1 MKAAS
6 ERRPAGLSDYLQDWR
21 APGLDVAKS
30 QLVVE
35 PLALRRAARNAERLL
50 GDLTP
55 RAPTPYDLDAVASG
69 LRLAWQTS
77 HSLAVVPPRDL
88 WRAPWVFFRPY
99 EQSDRWLAQLSDLVE
114 AWLDWMD
121 EHVRPRAV
129 VVLLREFLAAYPQDL
144 ACFEPIRRWLERQVT
159 TSRAQRLVR
168 WAERSRSFG
177 LLERD
182 AARRLTVPWWTAS
195 ESFEAYA
202 GRAGLVPGLESSAL
216 VRRATGAMLEEVN
229 AQLRAGQATSEWL
242 ERAFEWIA
250 PSGRLRFSYQRVRTA
265 EALLSPFLQQ
275 SPEPPVQHAVQ
286 EILLRAIGHPGSQ
299 REQWQG
305 ISVELRAVL
314 SRWLVSRSLDDFFRV
329 LDRTAEKRHWH
340 YRKAFWSAYLDRG
353 AIADA
358 WIVLGREARRIVR
371 RNMEEAQNDAG
382 TLLVGEGAQANHSV
396 LLLRIGKLTIAEWS
410 HNGKCRIWV
419 DGKRSAPRLYESQYR
434 RHQLVDDCNWDKAHM
449 GSEQGRWQDDVA
461 RQIERHTRIRV
472 PRGEYMPRRR
482 V

>member
-6 ERRPAGLSDYLQDWR
+6 GSRPAGLSDYLQDWR

-30 QLVVE
+30 QLVLE
-35 PLALRRAARNAERLL
+35 PLILRRAARNAERLL

-77 HSLAVVPPRDL
+77 HSLAAVPPRDL
-88 WRAPWVFFRPY
+88 WRAPWVFFRPH
-99 EQSDRWLAQLSDLVE
+99 EHSDRWLAQLPDLVQ

-121 EHVRPRAV
+121 EHFRTRAV

-144 ACFEPIRRWLERQVT
+144 ACFEPIRRWLERQVN
-159 TSRAQRLVR
+159 TSGTPRLTR
-168 WAERSRSFG
+168 WAERSRNFG

-182 AARRLTVPWWTAS
+182 APLRLTGAWWDTS
-195 ESFEAYA
+195 SSFDVYA
-202 GRAGLVPGLESSAL
+202 GEAGLVPGLEGSAL
-216 VRRATGAMLEEVN
+216 VRRATGAMLDRVN
-229 AQLRAGQATSEWL
+229 GQLRTGQATPEWL
-242 ERAFEWIA
+242 ERAFQWIA
-250 PSGRLRFSYQRVRTA
+250 PSGKLRFGYQRIRTA
-265 EALLSPFLQQ
+265 EALLSPFLTQ
-275 SPEPPVQHAVQ
+275 SPEPPVQHALQ

-314 SRWLVSRSLDDFFRV
+314 SRWLVSRSLEDFFRV
-329 LDRTAEKRHWH
+329 LDKTAEKRHWH

-353 AIADA
+353 VISDA
-358 WIVLGREARRIVR
+358 WVVLGREARRIVR

-396 LLLRIGKLTIAEWS
+396 LLLRIGTLTIAEWS
-410 HNGKCRIWV
+410 HNGKCRIWA
-419 DGKRSAPRLYESQYR
+419 DSKRSAPRLYESQYR
-434 RHQLVDDCNWDKAHM
+434 RQQLVDGCDWDKAHM

-461 RQIERHTRIRV
+461 RQIERHTRIRI